1 MVNGRNCPRKKGG
14 FCSHPILKMHTK
26 TRVYNLIIYVLLC
39 KYAQNERAIQVWHS
53 AHAISTQ
60 HHAVH
65 TAVVWVEKKQKK
77 TNPTQNAEPHT
88 RARIIHGMSKYGN
101 LL

>member
-1 MVNGRNCPRKKGG
+1 
-14 FCSHPILKMHTK
+14 MHTK

-39 KYAQNERAIQVWHS
+39 KYAQNECAIQVWHS

-77 TNPTQNAEPHT
+77 KKTLHRMQNLILE
-88 RARIIHGMSKYGN
+88 RE
-101 LL
+101 

>member
-1 MVNGRNCPRKKGG
+1 M
-14 FCSHPILKMHTK
+14 
-26 TRVYNLIIYVLLC
+26 YVLLC
-39 KYAQNERAIQVWHS
+39 KHAQNECAIQVWHS

-60 HHAVH
+60 HVH

-77 TNPTQNAEPHT
+77 TTQNAEP
-88 RARIIHGMSKYGN
+88 RIRVRIIHGMSKYGD